1 MVLLLII
8 RIFAPMN
15 SKMTPNANRII
26 QFDVL
31 RIIAALAV
39 VLLHVSG
46 QGFYDCYPSAEW
58 DARNFY
64 NALVSWPVPIFV
76 MISGAL
82 FLDSRKQ
89 LDIKTLYTKNV
100 TRVLIVFI
108 AWSIIYAAYGGI
120 GEKGVIGLV
129 GRMIQGPIHFWF
141 LKMLLGL
148 YVAVP
153 ILRAIVANRKLEEY
167 FICLSLITAFFIP
180 MLFPLIGYI
189 SDLAS
194 NYAEITFDEFGIRI
208 ASGYVGYFVLG
219 HYLKENVLN
228 DTVKKVIYCLGIL
241 SVFPVYFLTDIITN
255 RVGEPY
261 LFLCGKINM
270 FTLFEALA
278 LFIFIKDIQ
287 IASRYHQVL
296 ISVSKLSLGIYI
308 VHPLVMSIVFDLW
321 GINSASWNPVCFIPV
336 YAFLIFVASYVIV
349 LVLSKIPFVKKI
361 VM

>member
-1 MVLLLII
+1 
-8 RIFAPMN
+8 MN
-15 SKMTPNANRII
+15 SKMTPNNHRII

-39 VLLHVSG
+39 VLLHISG
-46 QGFYDCYPSAEW
+46 QGFNDCYPSAEW

-82 FLDSRKQ
+82 FLDSQKQ

-108 AWSIIYAAYGGI
+108 AWSVIYAVYGGI
-120 GEKGVIGLV
+120 GEKGVVGLV
-129 GRMIQGPIHFWF
+129 GRMIQGPMHFWF
-141 LKMLLGL
+141 LKMILGL

-153 ILRAIVANRKLEEY
+153 ILRAIVADKKLEKY
-167 FICLSLITAFFIP
+167 FICLSLVTAFFIP

-189 SDLAS
+189 SDLAR
-194 NYAEITFDEFGIRI
+194 NYAEITYDEFGIRI

-219 HYLKENVLN
+219 HYLKNNAVN
-228 DTVKKVIYCLGIL
+228 DTVKKVVYLFGIL
-241 SVFPVYFLTDIITN
+241 SVIPVYVLTDLITS

-278 LFIFIKDIQ
+278 LYIFVKDLQ
-287 IASRYHQVL
+287 IAPKYHKFL

-308 VHPLVMSIVFDLW
+308 VHPLMMTIVFDLW
-321 GINSASWNPVCFIPV
+321 GINSASLNPIFFIPV
-336 YAFLIFVASYVIV
+336 FAFLIFLLSYLVVYVI
-349 LVLSKIPFVKKI
+349 SKIPVMKKI